1 LSLGHITI
9 YFLQALHTSLHLG
22 GNIGCLGLRRA
33 HFPETNFQLEY
44 PGEGFFRSLDSI
56 SWGICQA
63 AIHNSLQ
70 RIAIL
75 FEIRAAPS
83 LTGAQELGRCLIAF
97 FYTET
102 EAILVHGFNYPKG
115 SYSKSIA
122 DLWLRKTSEKP
133 DNKIDSK
140 VTLHMLDQQN

>member
-1 LSLGHITI
+1 
-9 YFLQALHTSLHLG
+9 LG
-22 GNIGCLGLRRA
+22 GKIGCLGLRRA

-44 PGEGFFRSLDSI
+44 PGEGSFHNLDSI

-83 LTGAQELGRCLIAF
+83 LAGAQELGRCLITF
-97 FYTET
+97 FYT
-102 EAILVHGFNYPKG
+102 AR
-115 SYSKSIA
+115 A
-122 DLWLRKTSEKP
+122 
-133 DNKIDSK
+133 
-140 VTLHMLDQQN
+140 